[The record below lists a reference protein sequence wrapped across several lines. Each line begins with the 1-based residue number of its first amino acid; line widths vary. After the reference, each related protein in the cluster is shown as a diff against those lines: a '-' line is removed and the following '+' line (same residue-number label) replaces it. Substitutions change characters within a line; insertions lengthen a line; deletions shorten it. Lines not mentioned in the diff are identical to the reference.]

1 MGLRL
6 RVLLV
11 QRLGSLLHR
20 NRVQPVLPVPQI
32 VQEGPLGALVLLLL
46 ALQRFQE
53 RALVTVRPLLPAAL
67 LLALALPFLRA
78 GLFGPPLLLALAQQR
93 LLALKHLPQFP
104 FLAGFPVRVAL
115 LLLPGLLFA
124 TLARLLRLLLLTSQ
138 FPCLL
143 VLQRLLLLEL
153 GLQLLLLALLPLTL
167 ERLLT
172 LLGLLLVPLAL
183 AFLFLLAL
191 ERLLPLVLL
200 LTLPFLLSLLLA
212 LALLLLALMVLGLL
226 LHLMAGRRVQRSRA
240 GLGEDVGW
248 DGQRQGDH
256 NLEDQASCFAHGA
269 LGLRVVPIGGV
280 TAEMRVWGSR
290 TRDRWLL
297 SDEIRRRA
305 SRHATNRSGRLY
317 EF

>member
-53 RALVTVRPLLPAAL
+53 RALVTVRPLLPAA
-67 LLALALPFLRA
+67 
-78 GLFGPPLLLALAQQR
+78 LLLALAQQR